1 MEEMHPSITTAQLK
15 EIVRERAEKAQDV
28 QSAFETFKSKLVEEH
43 GADKIAGDK
52 QLFDRLQKRHDEV
65 KAAQK
70 SLDEARNSYTYQLEV
85 DNVIGAK
92 TNKALDVTAGG
103 TLPFPGR
110 TDGIRA
116 LPQRELFLRDLVNLE
131 TTDGDKADYV
141 RETAFTNNA
150 APTAAGAL
158 KPTTVENLERVTAR
172 VSPIA
177 HVSEAVDRYLVEDN
191 GQIDP
196 FLKQRMILGVLLAE
210 EVQMI
215 SGNGAYPNLGG
226 ILTTAGIQ
234 TQAMGAD
241 DRGTAIFKAITLIKL
256 QFADPDGI
264 VLHPS
269 DWQDVRTTKNA
280 NNDWVLAPMIEEA
293 PDRLFGIPVLQS
305 PAIAAGTGL
314 VGAFKAGAQLW
325 IRENPVV
332 AIAETGL
339 GNAAGEEM
347 FSRNQV
353 RYRAEERV
361 AFGVIRPALFCTV
374 TGI

>member
-1 MEEMHPSITTAQLK
+1 MEVM
-15 EIVRERAEKAQDV
+15 
-28 QSAFETFKSKLVEEH
+28 FKSSPRLTETLRDDAAAKTEKSKQSYAEFLKFKEAFVAEH
-43 GADKIAGDK
+43 GAEKISNDKA
-52 QLFDRLQKRHDEV
+52 LFEELDTKYKAFTKVSDAAA
-65 KAAQK
+65 AAQERL
-70 SLDEARNSYTYQLEV
+70 LDHLADDAETS
-85 DNVIGAK
+85 
-92 TNKALDVTAGG
+92 KALDVTAGG

-110 TDGIRA
+110 TEGIRA
-116 LPQRELFLRDLVNLE
+116 LPQRQLFLRDLVNVE
-131 TTDGDKADYV
+131 TTDGDKADYI

-150 APTAAGAL
+150 APTAPGAL

-172 VSPIA
+172 VSPLA
-177 HVSEAVDRYLVEDN
+177 HISEAVDRFLVEDN

-210 EVQMI
+210 ETQML
-215 SGNGAYPNLGG
+215 SGNGTFPQLPG
-226 ILTTAGIQ
+226 ILTTPGLQ

-241 DRGTAIFKAITLIKL
+241 DRGTAIFKAITLVKL

-280 NNDWVLAPMIEEA
+280 NNDWVLSPIIDEA

-305 PAIAAGTGL
+305 PAITVGTGL
-314 VGAFKAGAQLW
+314 VGCFKAGACLW
-325 IRENPVV
+325 IRNQPEV

-347 FSRNQV
+347 FSRNQL